1 VCYLSSQSNS
11 GKTVSCHTNSGVT
24 YSRNTK
30 RSPAS
35 VKIGG
40 PVLDAWSAPDG
51 SCLFVTVS
59 NSGNDGR
66 QVLAHHWTSFGSK
79 DHGFNPTE
87 LSSESSSH
95 AITSFESRGR
105 IHLLSLHP
113 DTRSISS
120 TTLEVKHKATEFSFK
135 HKQSM
140 SQTKNSK
147 TTSNSLV
154 DCHFEVWTKFPVLP
168 AVARNTLSCV
178 GRERRSITFASSV
191 NLGGIKGYFT
201 QMIST
206 FEQTT
211 RKPTDGLLFATAVEW
226 SPEAPNTLAQHIPG
240 SYFQFGSF
248 IVELLCLIP
257 IQ

>member
-1 VCYLSSQSNS
+1 MSIFRNADSS
-11 GKTVSCHTNSGVT
+11 VT
-24 YSRNTK
+24 YARN

-35 VKIGG
+35 VNIGR

-51 SCLFVTVS
+51 SCLFVTVPDS
-59 NSGNDGR
+59 NTSGR

-79 DHGFNPTE
+79 DPGFNPTE
-87 LSSESSSH
+87 LCSESSSH
-95 AITSFESRGR
+95 AVTSFESRGR
-105 IHLLSLHP
+105 IHLLSLHH
-113 DTRSISS
+113 DMRSISS
-120 TTLEVKHKATEFSFK
+120 IVLEVKHKATEFSFK
-135 HKQSM
+135 HKQSI
-140 SQTKNSK
+140 SRTKGSK
-147 TTSNSLV
+147 KTGNSLI

-168 AVARNTLSCV
+168 AVARSTLSCV
-178 GRERRSITFASSV
+178 GRERQTITFASDI

-201 QMIST
+201 RMIST

-226 SPEAPNTLAQHIPG
+226 SSEAPSTLAQHIPG